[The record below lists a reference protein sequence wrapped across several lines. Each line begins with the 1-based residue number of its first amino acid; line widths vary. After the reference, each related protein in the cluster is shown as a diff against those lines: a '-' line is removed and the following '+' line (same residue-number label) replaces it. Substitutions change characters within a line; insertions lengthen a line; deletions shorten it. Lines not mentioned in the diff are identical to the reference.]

1 MAEYDFRYRLEPR
14 RQINGL
20 PAAHHNVVDVDPPG
34 RRDSGDKGFRTLHIH
49 VARERYR
56 RPRNLFGG
64 KLFDTFLAKEPVRD
78 GSTLPFYQFIGK
90 IVPCM

>member
-49 VARERYR
+49 VAR
-56 RPRNLFGG
+56 
-64 KLFDTFLAKEPVRD
+64 
-78 GSTLPFYQFIGK
+78 
-90 IVPCM
+90 